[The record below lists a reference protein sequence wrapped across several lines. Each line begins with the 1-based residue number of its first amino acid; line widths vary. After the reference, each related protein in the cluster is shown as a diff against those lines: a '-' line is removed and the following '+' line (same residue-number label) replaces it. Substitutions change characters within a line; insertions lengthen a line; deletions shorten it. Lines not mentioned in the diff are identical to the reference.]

1 MSGRRI
7 RRFAQLQHVI
17 KLHWFQLNRVST
29 RSFGDLQPW
38 GHTLSYYMGGKS
50 VDARTERAICPN
62 GDKLWFRN
70 LRAERGRVF
79 SLFFCS
85 RVCTVPYH
93 SSASNCGI
101 VDYGKN
107 PGLFSSQN
115 RVPSPINTV
124 LLRHISH
131 YYSVWSIGDGT
142 TSAS

>member
-62 GDKLWFRN
+62 GDKCGSGTSGPT
-70 LRAERGRVF
+70 RGRVF
-79 SLFFCS
+79 SLFFF
-85 RVCTVPYH
+85 VF
-93 SSASNCGI
+93 
-101 VDYGKN
+101 
-107 PGLFSSQN
+107 LQ
-115 RVPSPINTV
+115 
-124 LLRHISH
+124 
-131 YYSVWSIGDGT
+131 
-142 TSAS
+142 